1 MEDIDIYDGHQESIH
16 LHRLLIEL
24 GYESN
29 LLAPLVKKVFRENP
43 KFDMKSVM
51 PIILSWLHEQ
61 NEEFSSPS
69 SANKPQDTQKIR
81 KQRIQSK
88 LWHSLDNDDLRF
100 QFSQKE
106 NKQSFY
112 EHLKNQ
118 TDYVINMET
127 LIKEAG

>member
-1 MEDIDIYDGHQESIH
+1 
-16 LHRLLIEL
+16 
-24 GYESN
+24 
-29 LLAPLVKKVFRENP
+29 
-43 KFDMKSVM
+43 MKSIM
-51 PIILSWLHEQ
+51 PIILSWLNEQ
-61 NEEFSSPS
+61 KQEFSSPS

-81 KQRIQSK
+81 KQRIQPK